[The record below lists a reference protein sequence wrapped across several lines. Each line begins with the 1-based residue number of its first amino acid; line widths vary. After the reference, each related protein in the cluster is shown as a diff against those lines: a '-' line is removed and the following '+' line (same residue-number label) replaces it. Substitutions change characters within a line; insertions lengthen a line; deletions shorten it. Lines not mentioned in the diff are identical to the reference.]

1 MPTGVYKRNRSLLGR
16 THCSYGHEL
25 SIDNLYINKTTGCRV
40 CRKCKQRQDIL
51 YRKNN
56 PDRVAATQSESKR
69 RWHLK
74 NTTEH
79 RRREKQWRDANPEKQ
94 RAKERR
100 RRALRSGVAGDHY
113 TAEQWQCLKSI
124 YGFRCLCCNRTEEQ
138 LNFVGLVLVADHI
151 VSLSQGGSDS
161 ISNIQPLCN
170 GKDGCNNRKG
180 VKYADYRR
188 GTEVHSGMDP
198 VWR

>member
-94 RAKERR
+94 RSSSSFFS
-100 RRALRSGVAGDHY
+100 ALLFWICISPLFLSTPV
-113 TAEQWQCLKSI
+113 
-124 YGFRCLCCNRTEEQ
+124 FRC
-138 LNFVGLVLVADHI
+138 VL
-151 VSLSQGGSDS
+151 
-161 ISNIQPLCN
+161 
-170 GKDGCNNRKG
+170 
-180 VKYADYRR
+180 
-188 GTEVHSGMDP
+188 
-198 VWR
+198 